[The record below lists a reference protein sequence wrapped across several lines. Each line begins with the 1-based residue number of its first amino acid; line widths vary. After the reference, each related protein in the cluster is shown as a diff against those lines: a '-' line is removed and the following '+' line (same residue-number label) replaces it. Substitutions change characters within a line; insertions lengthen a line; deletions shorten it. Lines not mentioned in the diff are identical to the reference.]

1 MENFTPVSALLGGM
15 LIGFAALLLLWWQG
29 RIAGISGILSGV
41 LTPVHHEWLWRVCF
55 VLGLMV
61 GGEIG
66 FSLLGLPAP
75 QLAGLPLW
83 LMVLSGLLVGV
94 GTRLG
99 NGCTSGHGI
108 CGIGRLSLRSVVAT
122 LCFMATGF
130 ITVFIVRHL
139 F

>member
-55 VLGLMV
+55 VLGLIV

-66 FSLLGLPAP
+66 FSLLWIIHIQQRWIKIIIRPR
-75 QLAGLPLW
+75 
-83 LMVLSGLLVGV
+83 LLRK
-94 GTRLG
+94 T
-99 NGCTSGHGI
+99 HG
-108 CGIGRLSLRSVVAT
+108 R
-122 LCFMATGF
+122 
-130 ITVFIVRHL
+130 
-139 F
+139 